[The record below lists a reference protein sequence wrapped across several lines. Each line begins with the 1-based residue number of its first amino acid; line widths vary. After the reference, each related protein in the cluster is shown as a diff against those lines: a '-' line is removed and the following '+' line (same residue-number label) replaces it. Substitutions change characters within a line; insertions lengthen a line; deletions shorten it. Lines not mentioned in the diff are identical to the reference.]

1 MRAVPHLILYICFLY
16 CSDSQCTKK
25 FSKHA
30 SLSWGHYAISLGAV
44 FGILLSVLTNL
55 KHYFDILHECLDIT
69 AVVVKLKNVLGLS
82 LFRTFLGVLAQFVLF
97 CLSRSELSNIFFHL
111 IFSLFFFLDHR
122 PTEDP
127 IKALLSICL
136 SVRLSVQHFSQE

>member
-16 CSDSQCTKK
+16 CSDSQCIKK
-25 FSKHA
+25 FLKHA
-30 SLSWGHYAISLGAV
+30 SLSLGHYAISLGTV

-97 CLSRSELSNIFFHL
+97 CLNRSELSNIFFHL

>member
-1 MRAVPHLILYICFLY
+1 M
-16 CSDSQCTKK
+16 
-25 FSKHA
+25 
-30 SLSWGHYAISLGAV
+30 GHYAISLGTV

-69 AVVVKLKNVLGLS
+69 AVVIELKNVLGLS
-82 LFRTFLGVLAQFVLF
+82 LFRTFLGVLAHFVLF
-97 CLSRSELSNIFFHL
+97 CLNRSELSNIFFHL
-111 IFSLFFFLDHR
+111 NFTLFFFLDPR